1 MHTNNSR
8 YVPAISAAA
17 LAALFTALVT
27 PISPSAQAADGPLV
41 RSATGTAA
49 ADIAPSVN
57 EFRADLGGGSTAAPN
72 GSFGGVRREI
82 NWDGVPDQFS
92 APNDFPADFFN
103 TRSPRGAVFSTPGL
117 NFQVSANAASG
128 TRVRFGNLNP
138 VYVKDFGVFS
148 PERLFSPIISTT
160 TDVHFFVA
168 GTKTPALVKG
178 FGAVFSDVDSPTST
192 SLQFYDRADV
202 LIATIAV
209 PATPGDAT
217 HSFAGA
223 TLPGDPQIA
232 RVRVISGGQ
241 VLSNGTDDS
250 AQASR
255 DKVAMD
261 DFIFSEPVAVP
272 VVASTVPT
280 PPTTAAVLASP
291 TTAAV
296 PTTKAKA
303 KAAKKSTKKKVVKT
317 KVAKTTK

>member
-1 MHTNNSR
+1 LGGGT
-8 YVPAISAAA
+8 
-17 LAALFTALVT
+17 
-27 PISPSAQAADGPLV
+27 
-41 RSATGTAA
+41 TAA
-49 ADIAPSVN
+49 A
-57 EFRADLGGGSTAAPN
+57 N

-92 APNDFPADFFN
+92 APNDFPSDFFN
-103 TRSPRGAVFSTPGL
+103 TRSPRGVVFSTPGL

-168 GTKTPALVKG
+168 GSKTPGLVKG
-178 FGAVFSDVDSPTST
+178 FGAVFSDVDSATST
-192 SLQFYDRADV
+192 SLQFYDRNDT

-261 DFIFSEPVAVP
+261 DFIYSEPVPLP
-272 VVASTVPT
+272 VVTTTVANPETPPPSTAALA
-280 PPTTAAVLASP
+280 PPTTAVPPS
-291 TTAAV
+291 TTAQSS
-296 PTTKAKA
+296 
-303 KAAKKSTKKKVVKT
+303 KKSTKKRT
-317 KVAKTTK
+317 TRTTKK